1 MLFFLTYFSLQDL
14 YKSILLG
21 DLNYALEKKVE
32 QEL

>member
-1 MLFFLTYFSLQDL
+1 MENIFKCFSLRDL
-14 YKSILLG
+14 YKSILLS